1 MPEVLFT
8 PSFEKDFKSLD
19 SETQAKIKDLCK
31 NFSEMF
37 FPSKHVRKL
46 KGYKNLFRIRMGGYR
61 LVYHAL
67 FKENKV
73 VLLRI
78 LPRKEV
84 YKRV

>member
-37 FPSKHVRKL
+37 SLPNTS
-46 KGYKNLFRIRMGGYR
+46 GS
-61 LVYHAL
+61 
-67 FKENKV
+67 
-73 VLLRI
+73 LRATKTF
-78 LPRKEV
+78 LG
-84 YKRV
+84 